1 MPRLHASVEEV
12 GPFTLFIGRPGGWP
26 YYARPQLGGKTI
38 IALADVALVLA
49 KMRELQIPTSIE
61 WVHETTP
68 TLLDAVGGEG
78 SLQPQEVPLM
88 VLELPISVEAPA
100 NIEIRLLRPS
110 DRDLLAGSQA
120 VQQVGF
126 AVRGTAIGVEGAA
139 ERDSALK
146 APTAQEQEMLANG
159 AIRIAVAMNDT
170 GQVLA
175 TGRHIPIGDVTEV
188 VGVATLPSMRRRG
201 LGAAITAAL
210 VDDARANEIKTVFLT
225 AGSEEIARVYSRI
238 GFSRVATGYVA
249 ERRGFEP
256 IGHIGTKTP

>member
-1 MPRLHASVEEV
+1 MPRPHAAVEEV
-12 GPFTLFIGRPGGWP
+12 GLFTVFIGRPGGWP
-26 YYARPQLGGKTI
+26 YYARPQLGGTTSI
-38 IALADVALVLA
+38 VPADVALVLA
-49 KMRELQIPTSIE
+49 RMRELQIPESIE

-68 TLLDAVGGEG
+68 TLREAVGGEG
-78 SLQPQEVPLM
+78 SLRPQEVPLM
-88 VLELPISVEAPA
+88 VLELPISVEVPA
-100 NIEIRLLRPS
+100 NIEIRLLRAS
-110 DRDLLAGSQA
+110 DGDLLAGSQA

-126 AVRGTAIGVEGAA
+126 AVAGTAIGVEGAA

-146 APTAQEQEMLANG
+146 TPSAQEHAMLANG
-159 AIRIAVAMNDT
+159 AIGIAVAVDDI

-210 VDDARANEIKTVFLT
+210 VDDACASGIRTVFLT
-225 AGSEEIARVYSRI
+225 AGSEDIARVYSRI

-249 ERRGFEP
+249 ERRGSEQV
-256 IGHIGTKTP
+256 GHIGTETP